1 MLIVKSNPTA
11 NPKHHLSKLES
22 ESMDVKRLVGPSNTT
37 TVEQA
42 GFSDI
47 GLALRC
53 NRVTG
58 CHLILHGDAPAYCT
72 NTLGGTAQT
81 GCVPVKVFTM
91 GLVKKNGD
99 LDIVNPQDI
108 VKLFAPYSIA
118 NGGELE
124 FIFINGC
131 NSDGYGVSLNQ
142 AGFVVICWQTR
153 VHDDAAAEFAA
164 AYYED
169 RVKGSS
175 FQEAF
180 DFAKQT
186 ISAKFKLR
194 DPDVVM
200 TSSKP
205 AGGIP
210 KLLL

>member
-1 MLIVKSNPTA
+1 MLIVKSNP
-11 NPKHHLSKLES
+11 PKHHLPKLES
-22 ESMDVKRLVGPSNTT
+22 ESMDVKRLIGHGNTT

-47 GLALRC
+47 GLALRR

-58 CHLILHGDAPAYCT
+58 CHLILHGDAKAYCT

-81 GCVPVKVFTM
+81 GRAMVYTM
-91 GLVKKNGD
+91 GLVNKNGD
-99 LDIVNPQDI
+99 LDRVDPQDL

-118 NGGELE
+118 NGSELE

-131 NSDGYGVSLNQ
+131 NSDGYGMSLNK

>member
-1 MLIVKSNPTA
+1 
-11 NPKHHLSKLES
+11 
-22 ESMDVKRLVGPSNTT
+22 MDVKRLVGPVNTT
-37 TVEQA
+37 TIEQA

-47 GLALRC
+47 GLGLRR
-53 NRVTG
+53 NRVTD
-58 CHLILHGDAPAYCT
+58 CHLIVHGDAPAYCT

-81 GCVPVKVFTM
+81 GRAKVYTM
-91 GLVKKNGD
+91 GLVKKNGSMFD
-99 LDIVNPQDI
+99 LVDPQDV

-118 NGGELE
+118 NGGELKS
-124 FIFINGC
+124 IFINGC
-131 NSDGYGVSLNQ
+131 NSDGYGMSLNK

-164 AYYED
+164 AYHED
-169 RVKGSS
+169 RVKGRS

-180 DFAKQT
+180 NFAKQT
-186 ISAKFKLR
+186 ISAKFEVR

>member
-1 MLIVKSNPTA
+1 MLIVKSNPTVK
-11 NPKHHLSKLES
+11 PLPKLES
-22 ESMDVKRLVGPSNTT
+22 ESMDVKRLIGAGNTT

-47 GLALRC
+47 GLALRR

-58 CHLILHGDAPAYCT
+58 CHLILHGDAKAYCT

-81 GCVPVKVFTM
+81 GHAMVYYTM
-91 GLVKKNGD
+91 GLVNKNGD
-99 LDIVNPQDI
+99 LDRVDPQDL

-131 NSDGYGVSLNQ
+131 NSDGYGMSLNK

>member
-1 MLIVKSNPTA
+1 MLIVKSNPTVQ
-11 NPKHHLSKLES
+11 PLPKLES
-22 ESMDVKRLVGPSNTT
+22 ESMDVKRLIGAGNTT

-47 GLALRC
+47 GLALRR

-58 CHLILHGDAPAYCT
+58 CHLILHGDAKAYCT

-81 GCVPVKVFTM
+81 GRAMVYTM
-91 GLVKKNGD
+91 GLVNKNGD
-99 LDIVNPQDI
+99 LDRVDPQDL

-131 NSDGYGVSLNQ
+131 NSDGYGMSLNK
-142 AGFVVICWQTR
+142 AGFVVVCWQTR

-175 FQEAF
+175 FQKAF
-180 DFAKQT
+180 NFAKQT
-186 ISAKFKLR
+186 ISAKFELR

>member
-1 MLIVKSNPTA
+1 MP
-11 NPKHHLSKLES
+11 KLES
-22 ESMDVKRLVGPSNTT
+22 ESKDVKRLVGPGNTT

-47 GLALRC
+47 RLALRRNC
-53 NRVTG
+53 VTD
-58 CHLILHGDAPAYCT
+58 CHLIVHGDAPAYCT

-81 GCVPVKVFTM
+81 GRAKVYTM
-91 GLVKKNGD
+91 GLVKKNGSMFD
-99 LDIVNPQDI
+99 LVDPQDL

-124 FIFINGC
+124 SIFINGC
-131 NSDGYGVSLNQ
+131 NSDGYGMSLNK

>member
-1 MLIVKSNPTA
+1 MLIVKSNPTVK
-11 NPKHHLSKLES
+11 PLPKLES
-22 ESMDVKRLVGPSNTT
+22 ESMDVKRLIGAGNTT

-47 GLALRC
+47 GLALRR

-58 CHLILHGDAPAYCT
+58 CHLILHGDAKAYCT

-81 GCVPVKVFTM
+81 GRAMVYTM
-91 GLVKKNGD
+91 GLVNKNGD
-99 LDIVNPQDI
+99 LDRVDPQDL

-131 NSDGYGVSLNQ
+131 NSDGYGMSLNK

-153 VHDDAAAEFAA
+153 VHDDAAAEFAV

-180 DFAKQT
+180 DFAKKT
-186 ISAKFKLR
+186 ISAKFELL
-194 DPDVVM
+194 DPDVAKA
-200 TSSKP
+200 SSKP
-205 AGGIP
+205 AAGIP